1 MYILGD
7 ISIKGDKSISHR
19 AIMLASMCRGDSKIR
34 NIPLSED
41 ILSTINCLRKTG
53 VKINISDNSVRV
65 SGGTFSNK
73 RVRVNCNNS
82 GTTMRLLSGMYSGL
96 EIPATLI
103 GDSSLS
109 NRPMKRIIGPL
120 MNMGVDIESHNGK
133 APITL
138 KSFSLLPGKHIIYKP
153 SAQVKSCIILAA
165 LGVDGESV
173 IMQKTNTR
181 DHLER
186 LLEHISSNVIRCQD
200 DKIYINGGSDK
211 ILNSFSIT
219 VPGDISSASYL
230 IALSILIGG
239 SNLVIRGVSIN
250 KYRTG
255 FIDTLISMGAN
266 IKIKNRQMLYN
277 ESVGDIFIN
286 SDGKLNP
293 CMVERQ
299 DVVRMIDEIPI
310 LSLICAH
317 VEGQSEITGIEELK
331 YKESDRLRGIF
342 DILSSMGVDVKSDG
356 KDSLIIKGQNK
367 LYNTNKINTFGDH
380 RLSMMKSCAQIL
392 SRGSVTYEN
401 CVNIS
406 FPEFK
411 ETVGRICIK

>member
-1 MYILGD
+1 MSKKSYSVSSENKINNFNKTIEVD
-7 ISIKGDKSISHR
+7 SDKSIS
-19 AIMLASMCRGDSKIR
+19 IR
-34 NIPLSED
+34 SFIIGSISQGITEVSNILESED
-41 ILSTINCLRKTG
+41 VFSTINCLRKTG

-109 NRPMKRIIGPL
+109 SRPMKRIIDPL

-138 KSFSLLPGKHIIYKP
+138 KSFSLLPGKHIIHKP

-211 ILNSFSIT
+211 ILNSFCSI
-219 VPGDISSASYL
+219 SRRS
-230 IALSILIGG
+230 
-239 SNLVIRGVSIN
+239 
-250 KYRTG
+250 
-255 FIDTLISMGAN
+255 
-266 IKIKNRQMLYN
+266 
-277 ESVGDIFIN
+277 
-286 SDGKLNP
+286 
-293 CMVERQ
+293 ER
-299 DVVRMIDEIPI
+299 
-310 LSLICAH
+310 LFFL
-317 VEGQSEITGIEELK
+317 
-331 YKESDRLRGIF
+331 
-342 DILSSMGVDVKSDG
+342 
-356 KDSLIIKGQNK
+356 
-367 LYNTNKINTFGDH
+367 
-380 RLSMMKSCAQIL
+380 
-392 SRGSVTYEN
+392 
-401 CVNIS
+401 
-406 FPEFK
+406 
-411 ETVGRICIK
+411 